1 MQLHLDLF
9 YPAPVTPPELFL
21 QAVPV
26 TPPGPPPDAWPA
38 PFTPPFPPPRTP
50 LEAFGWRFGRLGG
63 LRVAYIPE
71 KSIECFRLPAIGRNA
86 SHDRKYPS

>member
-1 MQLHLDLF
+1 MPPFWSPGGATPPGFVL
-9 YPAPVTPPELFL
+9 PAPVTPPELFL

-63 LRVAYIPE
+63 A
-71 KSIECFRLPAIGRNA
+71 
-86 SHDRKYPS
+86 